1 MEFEA
6 EGYYNKKGS
15 VWIFEMEKVEDKVK
29 KIGNP

>member
-15 VWIFEMEKVEDKVK
+15 VWIFEMEKVEDKV
-29 KIGNP
+29 NRW